1 MNARYLARIRSPR
14 HANCILLLHNPCSA
28 PRYGLNVVDLED
40 LNIVLPVSNRTL
52 MKNLESWVIEAKV
65 YDVFS
70 ICGKVASVQ
79 VI

>member
-14 HANCILLLHNPCSA
+14 HANCILLLQNPCSA
-28 PRYGLNVVDLED
+28 PLYGLNVVDLED

-52 MKNLESWVIEAKV
+52 VKNLESWVNEAKV